1 MPLREKT
8 LLRMLYETA
17 ARASGV
23 LALDVED
30 IDRIR
35 SKGGS
40 TDMVVWAAPTARL
53 LGRYLA
59 DRSHGPLFLTR
70 WRSRTAPARRD
81 LYPPT
86 GQARISYRTA
96 AGEFRRHS
104 GGWTLHQL
112 RHSSLTHL
120 AEVGASAVVLH
131 AKSRHRDLRTLS
143 VYTRPG
149 VEAVAR
155 LTAERFDDLTC

>member
-1 MPLREKT
+1 
-8 LLRMLYETA
+8 MLYETA
-17 ARASGV
+17 ARTSEV

-30 IDRIR
+30 LDRARRRARIR

-53 LGRYLA
+53 LGRYVA
-59 DRSHGPLFLTR
+59 DRTQGPLFLTR
-70 WRSRTAPARRD
+70 WRSPTAPARRD
-81 LYPPT
+81 VYEAT
-86 GQARISYRTA
+86 GQARLSYRA
-96 AGEFRRHS
+96 AAADFKRHS

-120 AEVGASAVVLH
+120 AEAGASAVMLQ
-131 AKSRHRDLRTLS
+131 AKTRHRDLRTLS
-143 VYTRPG
+143 VYTKPG

-155 LTAERFDDLTC
+155 LTAERFDVPVR